1 MALEKQDQFEWIK
14 NRSNIIVLAGVA
26 FGTAL
31 FAVILAFLLFN
42 LFAKDHSSKAEQTQQ
57 SDGQI
62 HYAAIDP
69 PIIVNF
75 ASGLRSR
82 YLQIGI
88 EVMSHDEK
96 TIADFKQH
104 MPVVRDRLI
113 LLLNSKH
120 PEDLATPE
128 GKEALRQEILQTIR
142 AVLKERTG
150 KERIEAI
157 YFTDFVMQ

>member
-1 MALEKQDQFEWIK
+1 MALEKQDQFAWIK
-14 NRSNIIVLAGVA
+14 NRGNLVVVAGIA

-31 FAVILAFLLFN
+31 FVVILAFFLFQ
-42 LFAKDHSSKAEQTQQ
+42 LFGKDHSSTTEQTRQ
-57 SDGQI
+57 SDAQI

-69 PIIVNF
+69 PIVVNF
-75 ASGLRSR
+75 GSGLRTR

-96 TIADFKQH
+96 TVADFKQH
-104 MPVVRDRLI
+104 MPVIRDRLI
-113 LLLNSKH
+113 LLLNGKH

-150 KERIEAI
+150 KEQIEAI